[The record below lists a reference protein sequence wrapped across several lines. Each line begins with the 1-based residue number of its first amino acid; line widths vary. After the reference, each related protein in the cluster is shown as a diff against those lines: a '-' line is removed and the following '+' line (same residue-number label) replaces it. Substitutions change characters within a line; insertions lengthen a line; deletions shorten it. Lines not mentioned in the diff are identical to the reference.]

1 MRVVAGEAKGRR
13 LVSPPARVTRAA
25 TERIRMSLF
34 GILEPRLEGAAVLDL
49 FAGAGTIGIEALS
62 RGAAHATFVERDRA
76 ALRALRENVT
86 ATGFEGRATVV
97 AQDVR
102 EFLDRGAAG
111 PYDLAFLD
119 PPFAD
124 VETLSA
130 TLAHPALA
138 RALAPDALVAY
149 RIMRKHPPEVPAHAG
164 VERTKEIGEE
174 SLVFLRYAFGAS
186 AEETA

>member
-13 LVSPPARVTRAA
+13 LVSPPASITRAA
-25 TERIRMSLF
+25 TERVRMSLF
-34 GILEPRLEGAAVLDL
+34 GILEPRLDGAAVLDL

-86 ATGFEGRATVV
+86 ATGFEARATVV
-97 AQDVR
+97 PRDVR
-102 EFLDRGAAG
+102 AFLDHGAGG
-111 PYDLAFLD
+111 PYDLAFCD

-124 VETLSA
+124 VDVLSA
-130 TLAHPALA
+130 TLAHPGLA
-138 RALAPDALVAY
+138 RALAPDALVVY
-149 RIMRKHPPEVPAHAG
+149 RIMRKHPAAVPEAAT

-174 SLVFLRYAFGAS
+174 SLVFLRYATAAS
-186 AEETA
+186 TEEKA

>member
-13 LVSPPARVTRAA
+13 LVSAPASVTRAA

-62 RGAAHATFVERDRA
+62 RGAARATFVERDRA
-76 ALRALRENVT
+76 ALAALRQNLA
-86 ATGFEGRATVV
+86 ATGLAPRATVV
-97 AQDVR
+97 AANVLAFLGGTGVR
-102 EFLDRGAAG
+102 G
-111 PYDLAFLD
+111 PYDLVFCD

-124 VETLSA
+124 VDVLSA
-130 TLAHPALA
+130 TLAHPGLHAALA
-138 RALAPDALVAY
+138 TDGLVVA
-149 RIMRKHPPEVPAHAG
+149 RILRKHPADVPATAR

-174 SLVFLRYAFGAS
+174 ALIFLRYDAGGS
-186 AEETA
+186 K